1 MKTRLLI
8 IITLVGFLSLFSFIP
23 HNAYA
28 CSCSSYPDYLLTLSG
43 SSTAFQGTV
52 TKIIQDDHYE
62 EVYFDITFPQKGIYQ
77 TGEYVIEQSKRSS
90 CAVNYNIGETYQVFT
105 YNDGILDTTDMCST
119 KQITGFSEYSHED
132 ENGQIEHYREDYSI
146 LTQYNLGSI
155 IIPVSIAII
164 IPSFIVWR
172 KRK

>member
-8 IITLVGFLSLFSFIP
+8 IALIGFLSLISFIP

-28 CSCSSYPDYLLTLSG
+28 CSCDSYPDYIRTMMESN
-43 SSTAFQGTV
+43 TAFQGSV
-52 TKIIQDDHYE
+52 TKIIQIEPFHE
-62 EVYFDITFPQKGIYQ
+62 EVYFDITFPQKGISQ
-77 TGEYVIEQSKRSS
+77 TGEYMIEQNRGSS

-105 YNDGILDTTDMCST
+105 YNDGITGTTGMCST

-132 ENGQIEHYREDYSI
+132 ENGQIQHYREDYNI
-146 LTQYNLGSI
+146 LTQYNLGTI
-155 IIPVSIAII
+155 ILPISIAII
-164 IPSFIVWR
+164 IPSFVIWR